1 MICAACEA
9 RLPSIKRQQHDADR
23 DNEAGDPED
32 SQVMSSTT
40 AAKKQRNIINEVEIA
55 TEKVMKVQKPSYAR
69 VDGDFTADT
78 AITVVP
84 DPVQKAVISHL
95 KPGVHEIRRRL
106 PMAC

>member
-55 TEKVMKVQKPSYAR
+55 TEKVDEGTEA
-69 VDGDFTADT
+69 
-78 AITVVP
+78 VVC
-84 DPVQKAVISHL
+84 SS
-95 KPGVHEIRRRL
+95 GRRFH
-106 PMAC
+106 C

>member
-1 MICAACEA
+1 VRPDYPQQRGSNITQIVIT
-9 RLPSIKRQQHDADR
+9 RLATQKIRKSCYPLA
-23 DNEAGDPED
+23 
-32 SQVMSSTT
+32 T
-40 AAKKQRNIINEVEIA
+40 AVKKQRNIINEVEIA

-106 PMAC
+106 TMAC

>member
-9 RLPSIKRQQHDADR
+9 RLPSTKRQQHHA
-23 DNEAGDPED
+23 DPED

-40 AAKKQRNIINEVEIA
+40 VVKKQRNIINEVEIA
-55 TEKVMKVQKPSYAR
+55 TEKVMKVQRPSYAR

-78 AITVVP
+78 AMTVVP

-95 KPGVHEIRRRL
+95 KPGVHENQKTITDGL
-106 PMAC
+106 LK